1 MKEYELIVNSL
12 RKQKQKKN
20 NIYFDFNYID
30 LNIIYLNTFMN
41 ISILINK
48 LLIIIIYLII

>member
-12 RKQKQKKN
+12 RKQKQKKY

-30 LNIIYLNTFMN
+30 LNIIYLYTFIN
-41 ISILINK
+41 I
-48 LLIIIIYLII
+48 